1 MKFMVRVMCAMSSH
15 FTRQIRWV
23 AIRAAV
29 NDVLQGSTWSFTAFH
44 KSVPTSFRREPLK
57 RNHGNY
63 MFAQGKWNRTFPS
76 VFSSLLSVFFLFFS
90 FCWTLFILLLWP
102 SYDVPHPV
110 IFQQSWKDF
119 LSSSSWL
126 RVYLRSCICWHVVPW
141 KNISK
146 AQVRETNLTAR
157 CLLQNVLLL
166 KAFSGCAHYIISWN
180 EPLSHPQ

>member
-1 MKFMVRVMCAMSSH
+1 MKFMVWVMCAMSSH

-44 KSVPTSFRREPLK
+44 KSVPTSFRRESLK

-76 VFSSLLSVFFLFFS
+76 VFSFLLSPHSFFFFLNS
-90 FCWTLFILLLWP
+90 LCVVALTN
-102 SYDVPHPV
+102 YDIPHRV

-119 LSSSSWL
+119 LSCSSWL
-126 RVYLRSCICWHVVPW
+126 CVYLQSCIYWHVVPR
-141 KNISK
+141 KKS
-146 AQVRETNLTAR
+146 AR
-157 CLLQNVLLL
+157 LGLERQ
-166 KAFSGCAHYIISWN
+166 I
-180 EPLSHPQ
+180 